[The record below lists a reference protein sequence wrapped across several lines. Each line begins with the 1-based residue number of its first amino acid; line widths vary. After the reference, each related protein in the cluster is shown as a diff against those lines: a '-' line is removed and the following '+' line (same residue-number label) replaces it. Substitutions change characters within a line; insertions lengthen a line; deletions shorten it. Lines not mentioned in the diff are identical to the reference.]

1 MEEGKKINL
10 SLSCLGK
17 NSQHNLY
24 NVINVLIGNVIHALT
39 TNCEHIPYRDSK
51 LTRILQ
57 ESVGGNFKTSLI
69 VTCSPHSSNREET
82 LSSLKFASRAKCIK
96 NHFKMNIHNSPE
108 AMIAII
114 DHLRI
119 ELEGCKGEIAKYKS
133 DIFEK
138 NRLNL
143 QMNPTIYENTNISPL
158 NISSTTHLS
167 QNLKRNNNNLSKF
180 RTLDNRSKVDV
191 LDDNNDDNML
201 ANDGPKIHSE
211 PLSPSQ
217 VQISKDFEN
226 LNETKY
232 LDSISNEFYGS
243 LILEKNDKNNTNK
256 YFVSNTSNV
265 KVSGSSLKQS
275 DINNEKSKIQKKN
288 AIKASLVGSNVQTHT
303 EILQTS
309 TTNLKNEDVSINK
322 VLSTNL
328 QVCLDD
334 SKKKKGLMKTV
345 AEFGLCAENDQMRY
359 EERSSNTSDPKSKRE
374 YHTYTYFKTNLE
386 LINQNE
392 ILEMRVKSLK
402 GEVDNMKGMLVEK
415 DTKILKQEED
425 NMKLRN
431 SILQTENK
439 YNKIMEDRYMT
450 GLKLDTQKGDSEHSK
465 LTIQV
470 LEKEVNAFT
479 EALASCE
486 QSIHNL
492 LKEKSRSSNSFF
504 Q

>member
-1 MEEGKKINL
+1 M
-10 SLSCLGK
+10 GK
-17 NSQHNLY
+17 NSQNNLY
-24 NVINVLIGNVIHALT
+24 NVTDVFIGNVIHALT

-114 DHLRI
+114 DQLRT
-119 ELEGCKGEIAKYKS
+119 ELEGCKGELAKYKS

-143 QMNPTIYENTNISPL
+143 QMNPTIYENTSMSPL
-158 NISSTTHLS
+158 SISSATHLS

-180 RTLDNRSKVDV
+180 RTLDNRLKADI
-191 LDDNNDDNML
+191 LDNNDDNIL
-201 ANDGPKIHSE
+201 PNDGQKIQSE
-211 PLSPSQ
+211 PLSPTQ
-217 VQISKDFEN
+217 VHQSKDFEN

-232 LDSISNEFYGS
+232 IDSISNEFYGS

-265 KVSGSSLKQS
+265 KVSASSIKQS
-275 DINNEKSKIQKKN
+275 DISNEKSKIQKKN
-288 AIKASLVGSNVQTHT
+288 AIKAPLLGSKIQTHT

-309 TTNLKNEDVSINK
+309 TTNLKNEEVSINK

-328 QVCLDD
+328 QVCIDD
-334 SKKKKGLMKTV
+334 RKKTKSLMKTV

-402 GEVDNMKGMLVEK
+402 GEIDNMKGMLVEK

-425 NMKLRN
+425 NMELRN

-439 YNKIMEDRYMT
+439 YNKIMEDRYMA
-450 GLKLDTQKGDSEHSK
+450 GLKLDTQKGDSEHLK
-465 LTIQV
+465 LTIQI

-492 LKEKSRSSNSFF
+492 LKEKSRSSNFF